1 MIVYDFPRPFERHC
15 NFLQLLKQTDA
26 LRKRTWVLTT
36 TDKKALDGAGGASG
50 VIEIVLGEPYSIVEV
65 VEAVHHALSDGR
77 LPGPESQ
84 RL

>member
-36 TDKKALDGAGGASG
+36 TDKKALDGAGGRR
-50 VIEIVLGEPYSIVEV
+50 V
-65 VEAVHHALSDGR
+65 
-77 LPGPESQ
+77 
-84 RL
+84 